1 MAYIDDI
8 LEDVAERNPAT
19 GLDSI
24 EFKAEVICLLLWVAS
39 DLMPVESA
47 RVREAVCQE
56 TGYDSD
62 TVSGV
67 LTSLEAG
74 NALKDGQ
81 LHESIM
87 EGLSGEISGTCIA
100 ILLNVALGRS
110 IFHPDRGTYSLTEGG
125 HRYVKK
131 SLLKR

>member
-1 MAYIDDI
+1 MACIDDI
-8 LEDVAERNPAT
+8 LKDVAERNPTT

-24 EFKAEVICLLLWVAS
+24 EFKAEVICLLLWVES

-47 RVREAVCQE
+47 RLREAVCQE
-56 TGYDSD
+56 TRYDSG
-62 TVSGV
+62 TVGGV
-67 LTSLEAG
+67 LASLEAG

-87 EGLSGEISGTCIA
+87 EGFAGENSGTCIA
-100 ILLNVALGRS
+100 ILVNVALGRS
-110 IFHPDRGTYSLTEGG
+110 LFHPDRGTYSLTESG
-125 HRYVKK
+125 HRYVEK